1 VDTQAIVG
9 IIIVAVVVLIL
20 AILLVLRRRR
30 ERRIEERRERT
41 REEFGEEYERVT
53 QERGSEKEAERE
65 LRQRRG
71 RVERQ
76 VEPLSEESRQ
86 RYEERWGELER
97 VFVDN
102 PERSIELADR
112 TILDVLEERNFI
124 ADPAQEDRE
133 TEQGLTAM
141 YPEVADDYREA
152 RRLRAR
158 VVGGAAV
165 GDDSNEETEEMRQ
178 ALRRYRSVYERLVQN

>member
-1 VDTQAIVG
+1 M
-9 IIIVAVVVLIL
+9 
-20 AILLVLRRRR
+20 
-30 ERRIEERRERT
+30 
-41 REEFGEEYERVT
+41 
-53 QERGSEKEAERE
+53 
-65 LRQRRG
+65 
-71 RVERQ
+71 
-76 VEPLSEESRQ
+76 EPLPEESRQ

-102 PERSIELADR
+102 PERSIEMADR

-133 TEQGLTAM
+133 KEQGLTAM

-165 GDDSNEETEEMRQ
+165 GDGPT
-178 ALRRYRSVYERLVQN
+178 RRPKRCARRLGATAPSTSD

>member
-1 VDTQAIVG
+1 M
-9 IIIVAVVVLIL
+9 
-20 AILLVLRRRR
+20 
-30 ERRIEERRERT
+30 
-41 REEFGEEYERVT
+41 
-53 QERGSEKEAERE
+53 
-65 LRQRRG
+65 
-71 RVERQ
+71 ERQ
-76 VEPLSEESRQ
+76 AEPLSEESRQ
-86 RYEERWGELER
+86 RSEERWGELER

-141 YPEVADDYREA
+141 YPEVADDYREV

-158 VVGGAAV
+158 VVGGSADGGV
-165 GDDSNEETEEMRQ
+165 SNEETEEMRQ